1 MDTYKTLQHET
12 DNKISGKKRTNIL
25 EKLAIGSSNLTKYNS
40 FNRESDT
47 GWTKTEPGEIKFQNL
62 GGVM

>member
-40 FNRESDT
+40 FKYS
-47 GWTKTEPGEIKFQNL
+47 G
-62 GGVM
+62 